1 MSANGGTGADAS
13 GDKRWAYGFRVVLV
27 GLVVVLVG
35 FLVALSKADRTSISA
50 VYAGLTGVTGTLVGA
65 YFGLQAGQSGRD
77 KSDDERQK
85 ANTLAVQ
92 LAAAAHPDVATPIVG
107 KPPQ

>member
-1 MSANGGTGADAS
+1 M
-13 GDKRWAYGFRVVLV
+13 VLV

-35 FLVALSKADRTSISA
+35 FLVALSKVDRTSISA

-77 KSDDERQK
+77 RSDDERQK